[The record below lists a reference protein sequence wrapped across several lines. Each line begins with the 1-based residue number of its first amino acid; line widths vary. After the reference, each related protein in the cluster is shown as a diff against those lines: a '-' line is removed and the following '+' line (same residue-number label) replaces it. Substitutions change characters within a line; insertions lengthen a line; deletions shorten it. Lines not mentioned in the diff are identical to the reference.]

1 MGRLVWNRSQKVRDP
16 DTGRRITRRRPESE
30 WVWTDAPDLR
40 IIPDDLWNKIQAR
53 VQARYQEQRWA
64 GCGRTRD
71 PRGGQRRH
79 LFSGLLVC
87 GVCGSAYT
95 IYRAN
100 YYGCASATHRGSAIC
115 ANGRLARKDVL
126 EERLLRAIEER
137 VFSPEA
143 VAYLTRQVNA
153 ALEQQARRHP
163 ASDARQQRLEADL
176 AKARAELGNI
186 TGAIRQGIITPIT
199 KAMLEDAEA
208 NVAHLEASLADPPD
222 VPAKAVAVIPSVVAG
237 YLKDLRRVLGR
248 DTEQARAILRD
259 LLDEITLQP
268 DDKGLVAVLRGNVP
282 GIVGLPLRSKWCRG
296 RESNPHGVAPN
307 GF

>member
-137 VFSPEA
+137 
-143 VAYLTRQVNA
+143 
-153 ALEQQARRHP
+153 
-163 ASDARQQRLEADL
+163 
-176 AKARAELGNI
+176 I
-186 TGAIRQGIITPIT
+186 TAAIRQGIITPTT

-208 NVAHLEASLADPPD
+208 KVARLEASLADPPD
-222 VPAKAVAVIPSVVAG
+222 VPAKAVAVIPSVIAG

-259 LLDEITLQP
+259 LLGEITLQP

-296 RESNPHGVAPN
+296 RDSNPHGVAPN